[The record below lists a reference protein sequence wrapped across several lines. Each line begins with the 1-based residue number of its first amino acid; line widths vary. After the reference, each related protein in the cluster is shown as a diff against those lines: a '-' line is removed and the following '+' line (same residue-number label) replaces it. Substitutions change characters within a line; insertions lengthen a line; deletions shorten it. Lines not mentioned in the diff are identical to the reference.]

1 MASNLVTTLSE
12 SVTLNGSL
20 RGSSNSVTT
29 TGIGDVLERIVT
41 CAHSQTTT
49 IATFAASPH
58 TSAGAIDVDRTKYI
72 RVTNLDGDA
81 EIELAIVTTAS
92 NYQVTITPGNSH
104 ILSQG
109 AAIALGEADVSPSF
123 GTMEDLASL
132 QVKPVGASYNPRVEL
147 FVAITE

>member
-1 MASNLVTTLSE
+1 MADLVTTLSE
-12 SVTLNGSL
+12 SVTLNGAL
-20 RGSSNSVTT
+20 RGSTNSVTT
-29 TGIGDVLERIVT
+29 TGIGDVFERIVT

-72 RVTNLDGDA
+72 RVTNLDGNA

-92 NYQVTITPGNSH
+92 NYQVTITAGNSH

-109 AAIALGEADVSPSF
+109 AAIALGEEDTSPSF
-123 GTMEDLASL
+123 GTMEDIASL
-132 QVKPVGASYNPRVEL
+132 QVKPVGSSYNPRVEV
-147 FVAITE
+147 FVGLE

>member
-1 MASNLVTTLSE
+1 MADLVTTISE
-12 SVTLNGSL
+12 TVTLNGSL
-20 RGSSNSVTT
+20 RGSVNSVTT
-29 TGIGDVLERIVT
+29 TGINDVFERIVT

-72 RVTNLDGDA
+72 RVTNLDALA

-92 NYQVTITPGNSH
+92 NYQVTITAGNSH

-109 AAIALGEADVSPSF
+109 AAIALGEEDTTPSF
-123 GTMEDLASL
+123 GTMEDIASL
-132 QVKPVGASYNPRVEL
+132 QVKPVGDSYNPRVEV
-147 FVAITE
+147 FVGVE